1 MKEYI
6 LERENGEGNWAE
18 VLTTIYYDEAKSM
31 ASRRALNENRAYRVR
46 EISDEVVYNYSATE
60 LKVYSA
66 PTKER
71 LYELFGRKADEKLEW
86 EDGCW

>member
-6 LERENGEGNWAE
+6 LEKRDDEGAWVE
-18 VLTTIYYDEAKSM
+18 VLTTIYYEEARLM
-31 ASRRALNENRAYRVR
+31 ASRRALNENKAHRVR
-46 EISDEVVYNYSATE
+46 EISDEVVYNYSVTE
-60 LKVYSA
+60 SKVYPA

-71 LYELFGRKADEKLEW
+71 LYELFGRKADEKRDW

>member
-6 LERENGEGNWAE
+6 LERKNDEGVWTE
-18 VLTTIYYDEAKSM
+18 VLTTIYYDEAKLM

-46 EISDEVVYNYSATE
+46 EISDEVIYNYSATE
-60 LKVYSA
+60 LKLYPA

-71 LYELFGRKADEKLEW
+71 LYELFGRKCDEKRDW

>member
-6 LERENGEGNWAE
+6 LEKRNDEGAWDE
-18 VLTTIYYDEAKSM
+18 VLTTIYYEEARTI
-31 ASRRALNENRAYRVR
+31 ASRWALNENRAYRVR

-60 LKVYSA
+60 SKVYSA

-71 LYELFGRKADEKLEW
+71 LYELFGRKSDEKRDW